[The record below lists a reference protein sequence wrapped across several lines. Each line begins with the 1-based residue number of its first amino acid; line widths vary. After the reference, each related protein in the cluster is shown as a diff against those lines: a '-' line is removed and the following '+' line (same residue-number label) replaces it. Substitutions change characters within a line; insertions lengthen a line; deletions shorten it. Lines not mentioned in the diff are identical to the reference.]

1 MKKAA
6 KKKTVGKKTTA
17 SKETTTKKAT
27 KTTTGKKKATTAKK
41 ATKVAAEKTSS
52 SGTSAGRTRRARRT
66 VAKATGNKSKKQPET
81 RTKTDKARKEPE
93 KLTPAQRREFR
104 DMLITMS
111 DQLRNQ
117 ITALRDDSLKRAD
130 EVNHAEDGTDAFERQ
145 FALKLASTEHE
156 SVVEIDDALRRIRD
170 RTYGICEN
178 CERLIE
184 YPRLKALP
192 FVRLCISC
200 QSEEERKH
208 GPYRQASVRRG
219 LV

>member
-6 KKKTVGKKTTA
+6 KKKTAGKKKAASKKTTA
-17 SKETTTKKAT
+17 KKVT
-27 KTTTGKKKATTAKK
+27 KTTTGKKKTNTAKK
-41 ATKVAAEKTSS
+41 DSKVAAGTSS
-52 SGTSAGRTRRARRT
+52 SSKADSGRTRKAKRT
-66 VAKATGNKSKKQPET
+66 VTKATGNKNKKQSKERTTT
-81 RTKTDKARKEPE
+81 RKVKKEPE
-93 KLTPAQRREFR
+93 KLTSAQRREFR
-104 DMLITMS
+104 DMLIVMS

-117 ITALRDDSLKRAD
+117 ITALRDDSLKRVD

-156 SVVEIDDALRRIRD
+156 SVVEIDEALRRIRD